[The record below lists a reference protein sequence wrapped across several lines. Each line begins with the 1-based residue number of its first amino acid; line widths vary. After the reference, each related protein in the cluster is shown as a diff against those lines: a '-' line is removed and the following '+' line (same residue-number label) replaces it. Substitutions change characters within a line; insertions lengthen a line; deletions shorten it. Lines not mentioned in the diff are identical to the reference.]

1 MNLCSVSVV
10 IPCFNPDSLLIDAVS
25 SVLSQGA
32 HVAEVVLVND
42 ESSDSDSLLFLSEA
56 FALSE
61 RVRVIDQI
69 PRAGAAAARNL
80 GVRRAK
86 SALVAFLDADD
97 KWLTGKLEKQ
107 CAITSQQVES
117 LGSCWYSASNVI
129 CRRGDIDTVANQLTA
144 TQACSESFKVSE
156 FLLAHDGCLQTSSI
170 IAPRELL
177 LECPFDPSL
186 RRHQDWDLLIRMQAA
201 GARLVYIEVPLSVYN
216 LGTDRKRISLS
227 PNALDNTLYW
237 FRKIRSIVPDELL
250 QTYFFN
256 HLINRTTARK
266 AHALLC
272 AIFFVISLKPVNGL
286 SLFTRCLFKA
296 IKKLRS
302 GQRRSA

>member
-25 SVLSQGA
+25 SVLSQGDNI
-32 HVAEVVLVND
+32 AEVILVND
-42 ESSDSDSLLFLSEA
+42 QSTDVDSLRFFSEA
-56 FALSE
+56 CALSE
-61 RVRVIDQI
+61 RVRIIEQN

-80 GVRRAK
+80 GVRHAK

-97 KWLTGKLEKQ
+97 KWLPGKLVKQ
-107 CAITSQQVES
+107 WAVISQQAES
-117 LGSCWYSASNVI
+117 LGNRWYSTSNVI
-129 CRRGDIDTVANQLTA
+129 CRRGGMDTVANQLSTTEA
-144 TQACSESFKVSE
+144 HSDSFRVSD
-156 FLLAHDGCLQTSSI
+156 FLLAQDGCLQTSSI

-186 RRHQDWDLLIRMQAA
+186 RRHQDWDLIIRMQVA
-201 GARLVYIEVPLSVYN
+201 GARLIYIEEPLSVYN

-227 PNALDNTLYW
+227 PNALNNTLYW

-250 QTYFFN
+250 QIYFFN

-266 AHALLC
+266 AHSLLC

-286 SLFTRCLFKA
+286 SLFAQCLFKT
-296 IKKLRS
+296 IRKLRY
-302 GQRRSA
+302 GQRRSG

>member
-1 MNLCSVSVV
+1 MKSLTVSVV
-10 IPCFNPDSLLIDAVS
+10 IPCFNPDSLLIDAVL
-25 SVLSQGA
+25 SVLSQGDN
-32 HVAEVVLVND
+32 VAEVILVND
-42 ESSDSDSLLFLSEA
+42 QSTDGDSLRFLSEA
-56 FALSE
+56 CALSE

-80 GVRRAK
+80 GVRHAK
-86 SALVAFLDADD
+86 SAVVAFLDADD
-97 KWLTGKLEKQ
+97 KWLPGKLVKQ
-107 CAITSQQVES
+107 WAVISQQAES
-117 LGSCWYSASNVI
+117 LGNRWYSASNVI
-129 CRRGDIDTVANQLTA
+129 CRCGGMDTVANQLSA
-144 TQACSESFKVSE
+144 AKAHSEFFKVSE
-156 FLLAHDGCLQTSSI
+156 FLLAQDGCLQTSSI

-201 GARLVYIEVPLSVYN
+201 GARLVYIEEPLSVYN

-250 QTYFFN
+250 QIYFFN

-272 AIFFVISLKPVNGL
+272 AIFFVISLKPVNGVA
-286 SLFTRCLFKA
+286 LFVQCLFKA
-296 IKKLRS
+296 IMKLPS
-302 GQRRSA
+302 GQRRSG